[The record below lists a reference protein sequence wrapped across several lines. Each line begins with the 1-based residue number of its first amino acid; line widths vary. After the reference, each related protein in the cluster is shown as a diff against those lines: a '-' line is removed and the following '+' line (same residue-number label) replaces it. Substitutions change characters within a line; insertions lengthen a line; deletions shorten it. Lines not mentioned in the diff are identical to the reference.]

1 MQDASM
7 AQSYRTQCGAN
18 AHGIPWQY
26 RQVTLKSR
34 ESLDT
39 IAEYLMEEIMFRK
52 VSISL
57 VAAVLIAGGI
67 SAVPASA
74 ASKISNGVACTKV
87 NATTTV
93 NGYKYKCA
101 KNALVKN
108 SKLTWLS
115 AECLTAVT
123 QYQAAIKAQSDLAN
137 VADQTAALDTEY
149 IAASAALATTTAA
162 LEKARAQVT
171 QFQATMNAST
181 VAADKQKLAGAISKL
196 ANAVLVLSGS
206 KTKLSTQV
214 KDLEAKKAL
223 LLSAPGQ
230 LKTNADDAKAS
241 ANLLCAKGF

>member
-1 MQDASM
+1 
-7 AQSYRTQCGAN
+7 
-18 AHGIPWQY
+18 
-26 RQVTLKSR
+26 
-34 ESLDT
+34 
-39 IAEYLMEEIMFRK
+39 MEVFMFRK
-52 VSISL
+52 VSITLLS
-57 VAAVLIAGGI
+57 AVVIASGI

-74 ASKISNGVACTKV
+74 ATKISNGVACKKV

-93 NGYKYKCA
+93 SGYKYKCA

-115 AECLTAVT
+115 AECLTAVG
-123 QYQAAIKAQSDLAN
+123 QYQAAVKAQADLAN
-137 VADQTAALDTEY
+137 VSEQTAALDAEY
-149 IAASAALATTTAA
+149 VSASAALASTTAA
-162 LEKARAQVT
+162 LDKARASVT

-181 VAADKQKLAGAISKL
+181 NPADKQKLATAISKL

-206 KTKLSTQV
+206 KTKLSAQV

>member
-1 MQDASM
+1 
-7 AQSYRTQCGAN
+7 
-18 AHGIPWQY
+18 
-26 RQVTLKSR
+26 
-34 ESLDT
+34 
-39 IAEYLMEEIMFRK
+39 MFRK

-74 ASKISNGVACTKV
+74 AAKISNGVACTKV

-93 NGYKYKCA
+93 SGYKYKCA
-101 KNALVKN
+101 KNPLVKN

-123 QYQAAIKAQSDLAN
+123 QYQAAIKAQADLAN
-137 VADQTAALDTEY
+137 VSDQTAALDTEY
-149 IAASAALATTTAA
+149 ATASAALASTTAA

-181 VAADKQKLAGAISKL
+181 VPADKQKLAGAISKL

-206 KTKLSTQV
+206 KTKLATQV
-214 KDLEAKKAL
+214 KDLEAKKTL

-241 ANLLCAKGF
+241 AALLCAKGF

>member
-1 MQDASM
+1 
-7 AQSYRTQCGAN
+7 
-18 AHGIPWQY
+18 
-26 RQVTLKSR
+26 
-34 ESLDT
+34 
-39 IAEYLMEEIMFRK
+39 MEDFMFRK

-57 VAAVLIAGGI
+57 VAAVLIAGGLT
-67 SAVPASA
+67 AVPASA
-74 ASKISNGVACTKV
+74 AAKISNGTACSKV

-93 NGYKYKCA
+93 SGYKYKCA
-101 KNALVKN
+101 KNPLVKN

-115 AECLTAVT
+115 AECLTAVG

-149 IAASAALATTTAA
+149 TTASAALASTSAA

-181 VAADKQKLAGAISKL
+181 NPADKQKLATAISKL

-206 KTKLSTQV
+206 KTKLSAQV

-230 LKTNADDAKAS
+230 LKTNAADAQAS

>member
-1 MQDASM
+1 
-7 AQSYRTQCGAN
+7 
-18 AHGIPWQY
+18 
-26 RQVTLKSR
+26 
-34 ESLDT
+34 
-39 IAEYLMEEIMFRK
+39 MFRK
-52 VSISL
+52 VSLSL

-74 ASKISNGVACTKV
+74 AAKISNGVACTKV

-93 NGYKYKCA
+93 SGYKYKCA

-123 QYQAAIKAQSDLAN
+123 QYQAAIKAQADLVN

-149 IAASAALATTTAA
+149 ATATAALASTSAALD
-162 LEKARAQVT
+162 KARAQVT

-181 VAADKQKLAGAISKL
+181 VAADKQKLAGALSKL
-196 ANAVLVLSGS
+196 ANAVLVLSGA
-206 KTKLSTQV
+206 KTKLATQV

-223 LLSAPGQ
+223 LVSAPGQ
-230 LKTNADDAKAS
+230 LKTSADDAKAS
-241 ANLLCAKGF
+241 AGLLCAKGF

>member
-1 MQDASM
+1 
-7 AQSYRTQCGAN
+7 
-18 AHGIPWQY
+18 
-26 RQVTLKSR
+26 
-34 ESLDT
+34 
-39 IAEYLMEEIMFRK
+39 MFRK

-74 ASKISNGVACTKV
+74 AAKISNGVACTKV

-93 NGYKYKCA
+93 SGYKYKCA

-123 QYQAAIKAQSDLAN
+123 QYQAAVKAQADLKN
-137 VADQTAALDTEY
+137 VADQTAALDTDY
-149 IAASAALATTTAA
+149 ATATAALASTSAALD
-162 LEKARAQVT
+162 KARAQVT

-181 VAADKQKLAGAISKL
+181 NPASKQKLAGAISKL
-196 ANAVLVLSGS
+196 ANAVLVLSGA

-230 LKTNADDAKAS
+230 LQTSADDAKAS
-241 ANLLCAKGF
+241 SALLCAKGF

>member
-1 MQDASM
+1 
-7 AQSYRTQCGAN
+7 
-18 AHGIPWQY
+18 
-26 RQVTLKSR
+26 
-34 ESLDT
+34 
-39 IAEYLMEEIMFRK
+39 MFRK
-52 VSISL
+52 VSLSL

-74 ASKISNGVACTKV
+74 AAKISNGVACTKV

-93 NGYKYKCA
+93 SGYKYKCA

-123 QYQAAIKAQSDLAN
+123 QYQAAVKAQADLAN
-137 VADQTAALDTEY
+137 VSDQTAALDTEY
-149 IAASAALATTTAA
+149 ATASAALASTSAA
-162 LEKARAQVT
+162 LDKARAQVT

-206 KTKLSTQV
+206 KTKLATQV

-223 LLSAPGQ
+223 LVSAPGQ

-241 ANLLCAKGF
+241 AALLCAKGF

>member
-1 MQDASM
+1 
-7 AQSYRTQCGAN
+7 
-18 AHGIPWQY
+18 
-26 RQVTLKSR
+26 
-34 ESLDT
+34 
-39 IAEYLMEEIMFRK
+39 MFRK

-57 VAAVLIAGGI
+57 VAAVLIAGGV

-74 ASKISNGVACTKV
+74 AAKISNGVACTKV

-93 NGYKYKCA
+93 SGYKYKCA
-101 KNALVKN
+101 KNPFVKN

-123 QYQAAIKAQSDLAN
+123 QYQAAIKAQADLAN
-137 VADQTAALDTEY
+137 VSDQTAALDTEY
-149 IAASAALATTTAA
+149 ATASAALASTTAA

-181 VAADKQKLAGAISKL
+181 VPADKQKLAGAISKL

-206 KTKLSTQV
+206 KTKLATQV

-223 LLSAPGQ
+223 LISAPGQ

>member
-1 MQDASM
+1 
-7 AQSYRTQCGAN
+7 
-18 AHGIPWQY
+18 
-26 RQVTLKSR
+26 
-34 ESLDT
+34 
-39 IAEYLMEEIMFRK
+39 MFRK

-57 VAAVLIAGGI
+57 VAVTLLASSI

-74 ASKISNGVACTKV
+74 AAKISNGVACTKV

-93 NGYKYKCA
+93 SGYKYKCA
-101 KNALVKN
+101 KNPLVTN

-115 AECLTAVT
+115 AECLTAVG
-123 QYQAAIKAQSDLAN
+123 QYQAAVKAQADLAN
-137 VADQTAALDTEY
+137 VSEQTAALDTEY
-149 IAASAALATTTAA
+149 ATASAALASTSAA

-181 VAADKQKLAGAISKL
+181 NAADKQKLATAISKL

-206 KTKLSTQV
+206 KTKLAAQV
-214 KDLEAKKAL
+214 NDLQAKKAL
-223 LLSAPGQ
+223 LMSAPGQ

>member
-1 MQDASM
+1 
-7 AQSYRTQCGAN
+7 
-18 AHGIPWQY
+18 
-26 RQVTLKSR
+26 
-34 ESLDT
+34 
-39 IAEYLMEEIMFRK
+39 MFRK

-67 SAVPASA
+67 SAVPATA
-74 ASKISNGVACTKV
+74 AAKISNGVACTKV

-93 NGYKYKCA
+93 SGYKYKCA

-123 QYQAAIKAQSDLAN
+123 QYQAAVKAQADLKN
-137 VADQTAALDTEY
+137 VADQTAALDTDY
-149 IAASAALATTTAA
+149 ATATAALASTSAALD
-162 LEKARAQVT
+162 KARAQVT

-181 VAADKQKLAGAISKL
+181 NPASKQKLAGAISKL
-196 ANAVLVLSGS
+196 ANAVLVLSGA

-230 LKTNADDAKAS
+230 LQTSADDAKAS
-241 ANLLCAKGF
+241 SALLCAKGF

>member
-1 MQDASM
+1 
-7 AQSYRTQCGAN
+7 
-18 AHGIPWQY
+18 
-26 RQVTLKSR
+26 
-34 ESLDT
+34 
-39 IAEYLMEEIMFRK
+39 MEEFMFRK

-57 VAAVLIAGGI
+57 VAAVLIAGGV

-74 ASKISNGVACTKV
+74 AAKISNGVACTKV

-149 IAASAALATTTAA
+149 ISASAALATTSAA

-206 KTKLSTQV
+206 KTKLATQV

>member
-1 MQDASM
+1 
-7 AQSYRTQCGAN
+7 
-18 AHGIPWQY
+18 
-26 RQVTLKSR
+26 
-34 ESLDT
+34 
-39 IAEYLMEEIMFRK
+39 MFRK
-52 VSISL
+52 VSLSL

-74 ASKISNGVACTKV
+74 AAKISNGVACTKV

-93 NGYKYKCA
+93 SGYKYKCA

-123 QYQAAIKAQSDLAN
+123 QYQAAVKAQADLAN
-137 VADQTAALDTEY
+137 VSDQTAALDTEY
-149 IAASAALATTTAA
+149 ASATAALASTSAALD
-162 LEKARAQVT
+162 KARAQVT

-196 ANAVLVLSGS
+196 ANAVLVLSGA

-223 LLSAPGQ
+223 LVSAPVQ
-230 LKTNADDAKAS
+230 LKTSADDAKAS
-241 ANLLCAKGF
+241 AGLLCAKGF

>member
-1 MQDASM
+1 
-7 AQSYRTQCGAN
+7 
-18 AHGIPWQY
+18 
-26 RQVTLKSR
+26 
-34 ESLDT
+34 
-39 IAEYLMEEIMFRK
+39 MFRK

-57 VAAVLIAGGI
+57 VAAVLIAGGL

-74 ASKISNGVACTKV
+74 AAKISNGTACSKV

-93 NGYKYKCA
+93 SGYKYKCA
-101 KNALVKN
+101 KNPLVKN

-115 AECLTAVT
+115 AECLTAVG

-149 IAASAALATTTAA
+149 TTASAALASTSAA
-162 LEKARAQVT
+162 LDKARAQVT

-181 VAADKQKLAGAISKL
+181 NPADKQKLATAISKL

-206 KTKLSTQV
+206 KTKLSAQV

-230 LKTNADDAKAS
+230 LKTNAADAQAS